1 MKFYKN
7 LSQKGQAFFLIA
19 TGIALL
25 AVGALLNSFIADFDP
40 SVDAERPER
49 RMFIKSEYLEMDTK
63 ALRRHFAQNKNEV
76 AQIAQACAKEKE
88 SEVSLK
94 VAEVCRLAET
104 MNHFRTH
111 AERPSTFSSAGG
123 TK

>member
-7 LSQKGQAFFLIA
+7 LSQKAQAFFLIA
-19 TGIALL
+19 VGLGLL
-25 AVGALLNSFIADFDP
+25 AVGSLLNSYIADFDQ
-40 SVDAERPER
+40 SVDAER
-49 RMFIKSEYLEMDTK
+49 RMFIKSEYLEMDSK
-63 ALRRHFAQNKNEV
+63 ALRKHFAQNKDEV

-88 SEVSLK
+88 PDVSLK

-111 AERPSTFSSAGG
+111 AERPSTFSSNGG

>member
-7 LSQKGQAFFLIA
+7 LSQKAQAFFLIA
-19 TGIALL
+19 VGLGLL
-25 AVGALLNSFIADFDP
+25 AVGTLLNSYISDFDQ
-40 SVDAERPER
+40 SGDAERPER
-49 RMFIKSEYLEMDTK
+49 RMFIKSEFLEMDIK

-76 AQIAQACAKEKE
+76 AQIAQACAKQKE

-94 VAEVCRLAET
+94 VAEICKLAET

-123 TK
+123 TR

>member
-7 LSQKGQAFFLIA
+7 LTPKGQAVFLIA
-19 TGIALL
+19 VGVGLL
-25 AVGALLNSFIADFDP
+25 ALGSLLSTYLKSA
-40 SVDAERPER
+40 SEGLDAEQRLS
-49 RMFIKSEYLEMDTK
+49 IKAEYLEMDSK
-63 ALRRHFAQNKNEV
+63 ALRKHFAKNKDEV
-76 AQIAQACAKEKE
+76 AQIAAACQAEKKTFN
-88 SEVSLK
+88 EVSLK

-123 TK
+123 TR

>member
-7 LSQKGQAFFLIA
+7 LSQKAQAFFLIA
-19 TGIALL
+19 VGLGLL
-25 AVGALLNSFIADFDP
+25 AVGTLLNSYIADRGQRVDP
-40 SVDAERPER
+40 ERP
-49 RMFIKSEYLEMDTK
+49 MFIKSEFLEMDIK
-63 ALRRHFAQNKNEV
+63 ALRRHFAQNKDEV
-76 AQIAQACAKEKE
+76 AQIAQACAKQKE

-94 VAEVCRLAET
+94 VAEICKLAET

-123 TK
+123 TR